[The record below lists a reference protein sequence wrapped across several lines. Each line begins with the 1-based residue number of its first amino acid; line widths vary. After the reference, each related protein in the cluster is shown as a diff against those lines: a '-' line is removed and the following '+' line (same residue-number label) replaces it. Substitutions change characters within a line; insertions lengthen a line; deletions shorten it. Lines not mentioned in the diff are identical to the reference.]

1 MAERELRRNGD
12 VIVRR
17 RAPPVVWTRADR
29 FREQLDRSKL
39 RLREA
44 VDLVK
49 ESARDMT
56 PAARIESNP
65 MAWVV
70 GGLLLGLALGWVT
83 APSRHRRYRD

>member
-1 MAERELRRNGD
+1 MAERELGRNSD
-12 VIVRR
+12 AVALRH

-29 FREQLDRSKL
+29 FRERLDRSKL

-44 VDLVK
+44 VVMVK

-65 MAWVV
+65 IAWVA
-70 GGLLLGLALGWVT
+70 GGLAFGLLLGWVT
-83 APSRHRRYRD
+83 APSRRRHRD